1 MGKRIIVTRT
11 ADIPQPEVGRL
22 IYGFAMAPLIA
33 TLSWMLLSGLFS
45 SSKSGSASLGL
56 ITFFLA
62 LAIAIMSM
70 VMFGIPAYLLLR
82 RRIRP
87 TLSRIALTGGFLGLA
102 SLSIFPGPA
111 WLIGIYEGWDQLPPG
126 TLIAELRFFGL
137 IMASGLIGG
146 VAFWFCTVWRDP
158 NFSNSVSS

>member
-1 MGKRIIVTRT
+1 VART
-11 ADIPQPEVGRL
+11 EDIPQPEIGRL

-33 TLSWMLLSGLFS
+33 TLALMLLSRLFS
-45 SSKSGSASLGL
+45 PSNPVSVSLGL

-82 RRIRP
+82 RRVRP
-87 TLSRIALTGGFLGLA
+87 TLPRIALTGGFLGLA
-102 SLSIFPGPA
+102 SLLIFPGPA
-111 WLIGIYEGWDQLPPG
+111 WLIRIYESWDQLPPG

-137 IMASGLIGG
+137 IMVSGLIGG
-146 VAFWFCTVWRDP
+146 VVFWFCTVWRDP
-158 NFSNSVSS
+158 NFSNPVRS